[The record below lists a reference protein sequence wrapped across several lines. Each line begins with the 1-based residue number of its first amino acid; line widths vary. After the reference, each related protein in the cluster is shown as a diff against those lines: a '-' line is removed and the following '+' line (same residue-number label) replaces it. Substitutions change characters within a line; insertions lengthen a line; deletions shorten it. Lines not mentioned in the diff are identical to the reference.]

1 MQKDIAAAGVD
12 LAEARNQVEKLRQS
26 VQEGHGVIEQR
37 QHELQ
42 QIQRQ
47 IDEETKKLKG
57 FNDELDSL
65 KEAINGRRSDI
76 VESELEIAQIDKDVE
91 KAKREAKEAADK
103 VAKRESE
110 FEWIADECQ
119 CVGLSAFLFF
129 CIALFETD
137 SALSRLQ
144 DLRQGELAVQLY
156 RHRYA
161 QRQGQVPPARGE
173 PPGHEAQGQPQGL
186 EHDRQVRRNAVPST
200 FSGYS

>member
-26 VQEGHGVIEQR
+26 VQEGHGVIEQH
-37 QHELQ
+37 QQELQ

-47 IDEETKKLKG
+47 IDEETQKLKG

-76 VESELEIAQIDKDVE
+76 VESELEMAQIDKDVE

-119 CVGLSAFLFF
+119 CVGLSFPAS
-129 CIALFETD
+129 AVSETD
-137 SALSRLQ
+137 SALSLT
-144 DLRQGELAVQLY
+144 GPLARRSRRTTL
-156 RHRYA
+156 
-161 QRQGQVPPARGE
+161 PASICVTPRTSAASSRRTTE
-173 PPGHEAQGQPQGL
+173 P
-186 EHDRQVRRNAVPST
+186 
-200 FSGYS
+200 